1 MRRRLSIALVL
12 LGVIVG
18 RGLPALADPVS
29 DKRAEAKRIATEREQ
44 LTQRAEQVGE
54 RSKQASDELATLE
67 HELATS
73 TQTLDSQRTAVGAL
87 QERLAN
93 LAVNAYTRGDDTGG
107 LAGLIAADAANE
119 AGLRRGY
126 APVVLGDQT
135 DVLDQLRAARQDI
148 DRATRDL
155 DARLARQRQLVATI
169 TADRAEIDRTQAKLT
184 TLAASV
190 DRGLAAAVSAEQARQ
205 EAAAEAAAAARQRAE
220 QAKRAAELAAR
231 QRADQANRAASAARI
246 ASANPVA
253 AAVAPRAGS
262 PGRNRPAIAAT
273 APAVET
279 IPVPP
284 TSPAAGVAVA
294 EALRQ
299 LGKPYVF
306 ATNGPDTFDCSG
318 LTQWAWAHAGVAM
331 PHYTVSQF
339 DAFPHVPLDQLQPG
353 DLVFFNIDLGH
364 MGMYIGNGNIVQAPR
379 TGDVVKISSLNGR
392 NVVGAARPGT
402 SAP

>member
-29 DKRAEAKRIATEREQ
+29 DKQAEAKRIATERQ
-44 LTQRAEQVGE
+44 RLTQRAEQLNE

-67 HELATS
+67 HQMATS

-87 QERLAN
+87 QQRLAN
-93 LAVNAYTRGDDTGG
+93 LAVNSYTRGDDTGG

-135 DVLDQLRAARQDI
+135 DVLDQLRAAHQDI

-190 DRGLAAAVSAEQARQ
+190 DRGLADAIATEQARQ
-205 EAAAEAAAAARQRAE
+205 EAATEAVAAARQRAE
-220 QAKRAAELAAR
+220 QAAALAAR
-231 QRADQANRAASAARI
+231 QRADQANRVASAARL
-246 ASANPVA
+246 A
-253 AAVAPRAGS
+253 AANRAATAPSPAAVAGS
-262 PGRNRPAIAAT
+262 PGRNRPTVPAAAT
-273 APAVET
+273 APAVEP
-279 IPVPP
+279 IAIPP
-284 TSPAAGVAVA
+284 TSPAAGIAVA

-339 DAFPHVPLDQLQPG
+339 NAFPHVPLDQLQPG

-392 NVVGAARPGT
+392 NVVGAVRPG
-402 SAP
+402 